1 MALLTTTI
9 GSFPK
14 PPALHEARRRFA
26 DGEIE
31 AGALRE
37 VEDEATQRVM
47 RLQEDLGLDLLVDGE
62 MDRAD
67 PIMTFAERLSG
78 VEIAGWVRVYGDRY
92 VRKPRI
98 AGPVARAGA
107 STVERFRFARGVATR
122 AVKAIVPG
130 PYSLLDGSYDD
141 HYPSRRAACSALAE
155 VVREEVRDLAAA
167 GAADI
172 QIDEPSAG
180 ARLEE
185 IPMLHELLAR
195 VVEPVR
201 GRARVWLYLGYADLE
216 AAGRELASLPC
227 DGLLVAGAHCGFAG
241 IERLARA
248 LPPGRLA
255 GVGVVDTLRAE
266 VETEA
271 EIRDRIGRLRE
282 LIPDDHLWVVPDCGF
297 RALRPDAARA
307 KLTAMVRA
315 AK

>member
-14 PPALHEARRRFA
+14 PSALQEARRRFA
-26 DGEIE
+26 DGEID

-37 VEDEATQRVM
+37 VEDAATERVV
-47 RLQEDLGLDLLVDGE
+47 RFQEDLGLDLLVDGE

-67 PIMTFAERLSG
+67 PITTFAERLSG

-98 AGPVARAGA
+98 AGPLARAGA
-107 STVERFRFARGVATR
+107 STVERFRFARSVATR
-122 AVKAIVPG
+122 TVKAIVPG

-141 HYPSRRAACSALAE
+141 HYPSRRAACTALAE

-167 GAADI
+167 GATDI

-180 ARLEE
+180 ARSEE
-185 IPMLHELLAR
+185 IPMLHDLLTR

-201 GRARVWLYLGYADLE
+201 GRARVWVYLGYADLE
-216 AAGRELASLPC
+216 EAGRELAGLPA
-227 DGLLVAGAHCGFAG
+227 DGLLVAGAHSGFAG
-241 IERLARA
+241 VERFTRA

-255 GVGVVDTLRAE
+255 GVGVVDTLSSE

-271 EIRDRIGRLRE
+271 KIRDRIGLLRE
-282 LIPDDHLWVVPDCGF
+282 LVPEDHLWVVPDGGF

-307 KLTAMVRA
+307 KLSAMVRA